1 MTDMASSWLTAST
14 SLHRGEVDEVVHAIK
29 WQTAS
34 RYRMVGAFARID
46 KEELDPILS
55 ITTKV
60 A

>member
-1 MTDMASSWLTAST
+1 MTAST

-34 RYRMVGAFARID
+34 RYVMVEAFAQID
-46 KEELDPILS
+46 KEELEPILS
-55 ITTKV
+55 IKTKV